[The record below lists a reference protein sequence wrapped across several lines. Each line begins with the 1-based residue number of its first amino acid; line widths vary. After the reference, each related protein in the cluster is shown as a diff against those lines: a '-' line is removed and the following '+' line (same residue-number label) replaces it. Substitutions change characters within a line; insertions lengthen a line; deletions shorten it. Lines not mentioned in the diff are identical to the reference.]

1 VPPAVSWRSAA
12 LSLTMIAY
20 LIRRVAQALVVV
32 FGVTLL
38 IFLLEHLIPG
48 GEARAALGQK
58 ATAATIARFN
68 HANGYDLPIVQ
79 QFWVYCRDLVLHFDL
94 GYSYKQNQTVQAVI
108 GEKLP
113 KTLVLVGLSTLLSAL
128 VAIPLGVLQV
138 VRRNKPVDYVVT
150 GATFI
155 GYAMPAFLL
164 GQLLILY
171 FAIDLK
177 WFGVEAPQQ
186 SSVRGILSD
195 PRDLV
200 LPVLTLSTITIASF
214 SRYMRSSLMDAMT
227 QDYIRT
233 ARAKGASSRRV
244 LYRHALRNAL
254 IPLIT
259 LLGLSLPAIIGGAL
273 ITETVFNFPGMGL
286 LTTNAAINN
295 DVPLLLGTTFVGS
308 LATVAGSLLADIL
321 YAVADPR
328 VRYA

>member
-1 VPPAVSWRSAA
+1 V
-12 LSLTMIAY
+12 TAY
-20 LIRRVAQALVVV
+20 LIRRIGQALIVV

-38 IFLLEHLIPG
+38 IFLLEHLVPG
-48 GEARAALGQK
+48 GEARAALGQR
-58 ATAATIARFN
+58 ATTTQIARFN
-68 HANGYDLPIVQ
+68 HDNGYDLPLWH
-79 QFWVYCRDLVLHFDL
+79 QFYIYCRDLVLHLNL
-94 GYSYKQNQTVQAVI
+94 GYSYRQNQSVEALI

-113 KTLVLVGLSTLLSAL
+113 KTLVLVGFSTILSAIL
-128 VAIPLGVLQV
+128 AIPLGVLQV

-150 GATFI
+150 GASFI

-177 WFGVEAPQQ
+177 WFGVEAPQ
-186 SSVRGILSD
+186 SSTVRGIVSD

-200 LPVLTLSTITIASF
+200 LPVITLSAITIASF

-227 QDYIRT
+227 QDYVRT
-233 ARAKGASSRRV
+233 ARAKGAGSLRV

-259 LLGLSLPAIIGGAL
+259 LLGLSLPTIVGGAL

-286 LTTNAAINN
+286 LTTSAAFNN
-295 DVPLLLGTTFVGS
+295 DVPLLLGTTFVAA
-308 LATVAGSLLADIL
+308 LATVVGSLVADIL
-321 YAVADPR
+321 YAVVDPR